1 MLDMLVQFLQN
12 PMTYIVLLVEFILG
26 FCLGYLSLKAL
37 KYILA
42 LIAVLVAGVF
52 LNVWSLGLSLDK
64 IVGMLGEYSV
74 RAKDLLM
81 GLAGTL
87 GLLTLGPVT
96 LGFLVGVI
104 VAAVKGK

>member
-1 MLDMLVQFLQN
+1 MLDVLVQFLQN
-12 PMTYIVLLVEFILG
+12 PIAYIILLIEFILG
-26 FCLGYLSLKAL
+26 FCLGYLSIKVL

-42 LIAVLVAGVF
+42 LIAVLVVGVF
-52 LNVWSLGLSLDK
+52 LNVWSLGLSLDR

-96 LGFLVGVI
+96 LGFLIGVI
-104 VAAVKGK
+104 VAAARG